1 MEEVEKLFRHL
12 VRVLSEGE
20 RDRSREPIEIAEIY
34 QTILPYRRFR
44 GVLQIE
50 SNQDYEMILLR
61 LLSGEGGLA
70 SVDPVEA
77 QDALSEE
84 ANAVNPNPGAFRDY
98 AAAKVY
104 LNINAIQSYTD
115 DSDPYA
121 PPSPVQERA
130 EPISPEPSS
139 SFEPPVQNATP
150 EINPSP
156 TAQPYAAPET
166 QQQPFATKQPPRP
179 VTLPFVPEPPATV
192 SPPPGLERGPV
203 FTGGEVRT
211 STCPSCDRGL
221 PTRRKIKFCPYC
233 GKDVS
238 KRACRSCGSDVGV
251 DWEFCVE
258 CGTNASA

>member
-34 QTILPYRRFR
+34 QSILPYRRFR

-50 SNQDYEMILLR
+50 SNQDYEMTLLR

-77 QDALSEE
+77 QDALSKE
-84 ANAVNPNPGAFRDY
+84 ANAVNPNPGAFREY

-104 LNINAIQSYTD
+104 LNINAIQSFTD
-115 DSDPYA
+115 NADPYA
-121 PPSPVQERA
+121 PPSPIQERV
-130 EPISPEPSS
+130 EPIQPEPSS
-139 SFEPPVQNATP
+139 SFEPPVQDATP
-150 EINPSP
+150 EI
-156 TAQPYAAPET
+156 
-166 QQQPFATKQPPRP
+166 QQQPSSTTQPTRP

-221 PTRRKIKFCPYC
+221 PARRKVKFCPYC
-233 GKDVS
+233 GMDVS
-238 KRACRSCGSDVGV
+238 KRTCRSCGADVGV